1 MTLIKYHEAGKEY
14 LIFDPSK
21 NTAQLTPALMRSF
34 CCRNFGINS
43 NGILVGPI
51 ASGKRST
58 YKLVDFSGNEV
69 NSDRESHAVF
79 EKYLNNIPPNSTIY
93 YFDS

>member
-21 NTAQLTPALMRSF
+21 NTAQLTPALTRSF

-43 NGILVGPI
+43 NGILVGPL
-51 ASGKRST
+51 ANNPKPT
-58 YKLVDFSGNEV
+58 YKLVDFSGKEV
-69 NSDRESHAVF
+69 TVDKESLAIF
-79 EKYLNNIPPNSTIY
+79 EKYLNHIPPSSTIY
-93 YFDS
+93 YFES